1 MVAAGERG
9 LPGPVKTRIMIVE
22 DHQVFRMGLRELLNQ
37 EVDLAVCGEAGDAD
51 RAWEEIRRLGPD
63 MVIVDI
69 SLKGRDGI
77 GLVRDIHKYYKQMP
91 MLVLSM
97 HDEARFAERSL
108 LAGAKGYIMKRE
120 TSGSIVEAIRCVL
133 SGRIYLSEKIKEEIL
148 GRFVGGSHTYDE
160 SPVDRLTDRELEVFR
175 LLGQGLSTNDVAR
188 QLNLS
193 AKTVGTY
200 RERIKQKLSLRN
212 ASELIR
218 QAMLWVENERIEAA
232 PSASLPMGL

>member
-200 RERIKQKLSLRN
+200 RERIKQKLNLRN